1 MSRMTKRAAGL
12 AISRGESTRLGTSH
26 DVEAD
31 LQGSGKRK
39 VLITGGAGFIGCALG
54 RRLCD
59 SAAPGFDV
67 YAMDNL
73 HPQVHA
79 SPGRPVDLDERVHL
93 LPIDV
98 TSEGGWDAAL
108 KLVQPDIVVHLAAET
123 GTGQS
128 LTAASRHGLVNVV
141 GTTRML
147 DALGRHEIRP
157 EQLVLSSSRAVYGEG
172 AWVTA
177 GEPGSPAVL
186 PPIRAHEELAHGH
199 WEPWARDGARLTP
212 QPHDA
217 SRTPARP
224 ANVYAATKLAQEN
237 LCSAWAAAT
246 GTPLSVLRL
255 QNVYGPGQSLT
266 NSYTGIV
273 TLFARIAAAKGQIE
287 VYEDGEIVR
296 DFVYIDDV
304 VSAFANAINL
314 PPAAA
319 RLVDIGSGE
328 PLTVLALGRLIA
340 DMYGAPAPA
349 ITAAFRDG
357 DVRAAFADIR
367 AAEVE
372 LGWHPRQRLITGL
385 QALFRHIDAAAAG

>member
-1 MSRMTKRAAGL
+1 
-12 AISRGESTRLGTSH
+12 
-26 DVEAD
+26 
-31 LQGSGKRK
+31 LQGPGKRK

-59 SAAPGFDV
+59 ASDPGFEV

-79 SPGRPVDLDERVHL
+79 SPGRPLDLDGRIHL
-93 LPIDV
+93 LPVDV
-98 TSEGGWDAAL
+98 TSRGGWDVTL
-108 KLVQPDIVVHLAAET
+108 KLVRPDLVVHLAAET

-128 LTAASRHGLVNVV
+128 LMAATRHGLVNVV

-147 DALGRHEIRP
+147 DAMGRHDIRP
-157 EQLVLSSSRAVYGEG
+157 QQLLLSSSRAVYGEG
-172 AWVTA
+172 AWA
-177 GEPGSPAVL
+177 PDGAPGSPIVL
-186 PPIRAHEELAHGH
+186 PPIRAHEDLARGR
-199 WEPWARDGARLTP
+199 WEPWAPAGARLTP
-212 QPHDA
+212 QPHAA

-246 GTPLSVLRL
+246 GTALSVLRL

-273 TLFARIAAAKGQIE
+273 TLFARIAAEKGQIE

-304 VSAFANAINL
+304 VAAFLKAIEL
-314 PPAAA
+314 TPAAP
-319 RLVDIGSGE
+319 RLLDIGSGE
-328 PLTVLALGRLIA
+328 PLTVLALARLIA
-340 DMYGAPAPA
+340 EMHGAPAP
-349 ITAAFRDG
+349 IVTAAFRDG
-357 DVRAAFADIR
+357 DVRAAFADIQE
-367 AAEVE
+367 AEAE
-372 LGWHPRQRLITGL
+372 LGWHPRQPLVAGL
-385 QALFRHIDAAAAG
+385 QSLFRHIDAAAAC